1 MKALQLQGLCALTSP
16 RAGISQ
22 LFLLSLPLCL
32 LHSPSIVLFQ
42 SSQQRWE
49 SWRVIAPAT
58 SVGEKLG
65 TSLAGDFS
73 PGAGPPL
80 LMFVIGIRGKQR

>member
-1 MKALQLQGLCALTSP
+1 MKACQHQGLCALTSP

-32 LHSPSIVLFQ
+32 LHSPIVLFQ
-42 SSQQRWE
+42 SSLQRWE
-49 SWRVIAPAT
+49 SRRVIAPAT

-65 TSLAGDFS
+65 TSLAGDFW
-73 PGAGPPL
+73 PGAGLPL
-80 LMFVIGIRGKQR
+80 LMFVIDIRGKH